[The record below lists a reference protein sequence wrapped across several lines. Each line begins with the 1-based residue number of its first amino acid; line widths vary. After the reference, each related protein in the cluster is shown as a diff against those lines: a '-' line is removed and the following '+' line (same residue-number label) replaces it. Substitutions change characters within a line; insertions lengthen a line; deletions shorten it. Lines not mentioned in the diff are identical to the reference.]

1 MRGGGSGEE
10 QAEVG
15 GALGASGSQMP
26 SGLQRSWRVG
36 ERRESLAP
44 GRQGPAACVK
54 AASEAEGG
62 EASGTRKGTPSSV
75 AAVRKGRLS
84 NPILKAQTHG
94 WFDVKE
100 EGGRGIRKVLG
111 FMFWRQAGWWSRF
124 TGMEGRASTK
134 EKPEVP
140 LGRDVFALAGR
151 LPNSAAMWVKS
162 SSGFGSNVEKA
173 SLAF

>member
-1 MRGGGSGEE
+1 MRGCGSGEE

-15 GALGASGSQMP
+15 GP
-26 SGLQRSWRVG
+26 SGPQGPKCQVDCRGAGGLERG
-36 ERRESLAP
+36 ERVWHQG
-44 GRQGPAACVK
+44 GRDLAACVK

-75 AAVRKGRLS
+75 AAVIKGRLS

-134 EKPEVP
+134 EKPEAP